1 MTVAANKD
9 FISIG
14 ALAAHLQ
21 RPVRRIE
28 LAVAVLQIEPA
39 MRLNGI
45 VHFDADQV
53 ERIALAIVM
62 HDAKTNP
69 VKQRADSLQ

>member
-1 MTVAANKD
+1 MTVAAHKD
-9 FISIG
+9 FVSIG

-28 LAVAVLQIEPA
+28 LAVAAMQIEPA

-45 VHFDADQV
+45 VHFDAAQV
-53 ERIALAIVM
+53 ERIMQAIVSN
-62 HDAKTNP
+62 DAANP
-69 VKQRADSLQ
+69 MKQRANLQ